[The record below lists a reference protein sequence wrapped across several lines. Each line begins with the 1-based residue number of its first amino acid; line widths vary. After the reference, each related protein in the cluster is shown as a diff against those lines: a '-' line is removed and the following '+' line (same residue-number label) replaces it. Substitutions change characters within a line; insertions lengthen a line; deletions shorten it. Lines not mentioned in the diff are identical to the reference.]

1 MYRYQAQSIQGF
13 VQQLAVAYLPHG
25 YWFYVTGQVPAGKNP
40 ELVDR
45 KLLSKYGIAISKW
58 GRARRKKG
66 GLSNVHYLRFDRFF
80 VLMATRGQHPFFQE
94 EPEFRDIR
102 EKPLKFA
109 GYSISFRKGVDGK
122 GHPSVRIHPDEYRKL
137 RASLVGLAVHRSAEN
152 LSAVFHA
159 IPFEPYAPVRRQL
172 LNLLRA
178 VNRERKAAGFEPV
191 PTSALRL
198 SRKGVKPFG
207 EESLKEAA

>member
-1 MYRYQAQSIQGF
+1 
-13 VQQLAVAYLPHG
+13 VAYLPHG
-25 YWFYVTGQVPAGKNP
+25 YWFYVTGRVPGGKNP
-40 ELVDR
+40 ALVDR
-45 KLLSKYGIAISKW
+45 KLLSKYGIELSKW
-58 GRARRKKG
+58 GRARRKRG
-66 GLSNVHYLRFDRFF
+66 GAANLHYLRFDHFF
-80 VLMATRGQHPFFQE
+80 VLIATRGRHPFFQE
-94 EPEFRDIR
+94 EPAFRDIR

-137 RASLVGLAVHRSAEN
+137 RAYLVGLAVHRSVEN
-152 LSAVFHA
+152 LSAVFRA